1 MITMVRLL
9 SLAVAAIVGCAV
21 LRCSPAFVSGPQ
33 LRGDATWA
41 AAAGA
46 AVASVP
52 GSAEAFVYNGKEYF
66 DITFGIS
73 PFAWAFAG
81 FTLLFY
87 GATLKNAALKY
98 NKAYG
103 TGTVKDPAPIIGKGA
118 KFVGAEVE
126 FPGPNTV
133 FRAPLKPYTPGG
145 KPASGKAMQ

>member
-1 MITMVRLL
+1 MVPG
-9 SLAVAAIVGCAV
+9 LAVLALVGCVV

-33 LRGDATWA
+33 LRGDAGLA
-41 AAAGA
+41 AAAGAA

-73 PFAWAFAG
+73 PFAWAFCG
-81 FTLLFY
+81 FSILFY
-87 GATLKNAALKY
+87 GATVKNAALKY

-103 TGTVKDPAPIIGKGA
+103 TNTVKEPGAIIGKGA

-126 FPGPNTV
+126 FPGIDPS
-133 FRAPLKPYTPGG
+133 APLKPYTPGG
-145 KPASGKAMQ
+145 KAPSGKAFD

>member
-1 MITMVRLL
+1 M
-9 SLAVAAIVGCAV
+9 G
-21 LRCSPAFVSGPQ
+21 GPQ
-33 LRGDATWA
+33 LRGEAAWA

-46 AVASVP
+46 AVVTWVP

-81 FTLLFY
+81 FSLLFY

-98 NKAYG
+98 NQAYG
-103 TGTVKDPAPIIGKGA
+103 TGTVEDPAPIIGKGA

-126 FPGPNTV
+126 FPGANTEYM
-133 FRAPLKPYTPGG
+133 APLKPYTPGG